1 MAEHYNVV
9 VIGGGIHGAGI
20 AQAAACAGYSVLLIE
35 KTRLAAGSS
44 SRSSKLIHGGLR
56 YLESLEFSLVRESL
70 AERERLLKIAPG
82 LVRLQPFH
90 IPVYTDTSR
99 RPLTVRTGLSLYALL
114 GRLHR
119 DSRFRKLRKRDW
131 DTLDGLETS
140 GLQAV
145 YRYHDAQTDDVE
157 LTRAVMQSAL
167 DHGGVLRCPAEF
179 LEADMMATGSRVH
192 YRSSGNETACTADV
206 LVNAAGPWAHLVDR
220 HITPAPDPVPVELV
234 QGTHLVVEGAVD
246 HGCYYLEVPS
256 DRRAVFLLPWGE
268 HALLG
273 TTETPYTGDPDN
285 VAPLPEE
292 ETYLLDVLKHYFP
305 RRPQRVVERFAGL
318 RVLPVAEGAAFGR
331 SRETRLTVDNPTQP
345 RRVSIYG
352 GKLTGYR
359 ATAEKVM
366 AMLRQTLPVRPA
378 LADTATLRIGPD
390 Q

>member
-1 MAEHYNVV
+1 
-9 VIGGGIHGAGI
+9 
-20 AQAAACAGYSVLLIE
+20 
-35 KTRLAAGSS
+35 
-44 SRSSKLIHGGLR
+44 
-56 YLESLEFSLVRESL
+56 
-70 AERERLLKIAPG
+70 
-82 LVRLQPFH
+82 
-90 IPVYTDTSR
+90 
-99 RPLTVRTGLSLYALL
+99 
-114 GRLHR
+114 
-119 DSRFRKLRKRDW
+119 
-131 DTLDGLETS
+131 
-140 GLQAV
+140 
-145 YRYHDAQTDDVE
+145 
-157 LTRAVMQSAL
+157 
-167 DHGGVLRCPAEF
+167 
-179 LEADMMATGSRVH
+179 
-192 YRSSGNETACTADV
+192 
-206 LVNAAGPWAHLVDR
+206 
-220 HITPAPDPVPVELV
+220 V